1 MVVLCHPG
9 RNPTNKGALAVGI
22 EPKLVRRGERTLPVE
37 PSPRW
42 HSNL

>member
-9 RNPTNKGALAVGI
+9 RNPTNKGALVVGI
-22 EPKLVRRGERTLPVE
+22 EPGLVRRSEQTLPAE
-37 PSPRW
+37 LSPRW